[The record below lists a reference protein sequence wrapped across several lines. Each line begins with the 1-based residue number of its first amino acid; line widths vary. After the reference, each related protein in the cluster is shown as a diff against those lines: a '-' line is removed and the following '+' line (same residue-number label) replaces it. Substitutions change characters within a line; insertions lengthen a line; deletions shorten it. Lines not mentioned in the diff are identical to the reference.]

1 MAKENQTKEKQLLM
15 TYFAETIDSPLVL
28 AEKMEQV
35 GEVEQALTTLMD
47 LCGDD
52 PAREGLQETP
62 YRFVKAFLEYTQGY
76 REDPKHHLDKVF
88 DVPHQELV
96 LVKDIEFY
104 SMCEHHFAPFF
115 GVAQVGYI
123 PNEK

>member
-1 MAKENQTKEKQLLM
+1 MKTGTFQKGVIKMAKENQTKEKQLLM

-62 YRFVKAFLEYTQGY
+62 YRFVKAFLEYTQG
-76 REDPKHHLDKVF
+76 H
-88 DVPHQELV
+88 
-96 LVKDIEFY
+96 
-104 SMCEHHFAPFF
+104 
-115 GVAQVGYI
+115 
-123 PNEK
+123 